1 MFFIISGRGPCK
13 GGVSGRYVWICML
26 ACVWTHVCMC
36 MHMCA
41 CVCVCV
47 CVWSWRLLP
56 GLLLNPSPHLL
67 LHPEITD
74 FTGLVPQHGFG
85 IPRVHFPSAGI
96 AGKPPHLPTSDVTS
110 EDLRPD
116 LRHMQQAL
124 HSLRHLPSHG
134 RSFFVSWLVL
144 VYL

>member
-1 MFFIISGRGPCK
+1 MRGGQWEICVNMH
-13 GGVSGRYVWICML
+13 VSM
-26 ACVWTHVCMC
+26 CVNTCVHV
-36 MHMCA
+36 
-41 CVCVCV
+41 
-47 CVWSWRLLP
+47 
-56 GLLLNPSPHLL
+56 HLL

-74 FTGLVPQHGFG
+74 FTGLVPKHGFG
-85 IPRVHFPSAGI
+85 IPRVHFPSAGF